1 MKIFS
6 TAENKRKNGLRI
18 WHFALLVVVSQLFPC
33 LCTALAAVFAAIP
46 FVGPYWASFPGVVD
60 LWLVQD
66 QGLAAIGFFLAH
78 MLPSYVVDTAIYSEI
93 KEWVLLILPFCLFV
107 FTSFSCYRVGTRSLR
122 MLESC

>member
-1 MKIFS
+1 M
-6 TAENKRKNGLRI
+6 
-18 WHFALLVVVSQLFPC
+18 
-33 LCTALAAVFAAIP
+33 FAAIP

-93 KEWVLLILPFCLFV
+93 KEWVLLILPFVCLFLLP
-107 FTSFSCYRVGTRSLR
+107 FPAAE
-122 MLESC
+122 LEQGPWECLKVVKIWKPSKFQGL